1 MMYVGLNL
9 NVSLNIIWYAK
20 TEGTLIL
27 YCFSTFHYIVISR
40 SYYYEEEQIS
50 R

>member
-1 MMYVGLNL
+1 MMYVGLNFNL
-9 NVSLNIIWYAK
+9 SQKIIWHAK

-27 YCFSTFHYIVISR
+27 YWFSTFHYVVISR